1 MESFIPYVRLAVLT
15 LRARQFSKNKG
26 FVQCNRR
33 GGRTQTKERARK
45 VDAFQVVCRL
55 LLVSQV
61 SQDAKSLVF
70 SRLRRVIEFTRFAR
84 KEIFQI

>member
-1 MESFIPYVRLAVLT
+1 MKSKDL
-15 LRARQFSKNKG
+15 FSVIEG
-26 FVQCNRR
+26 EGEHERR
-33 GGRTQTKERARK
+33 KAPVQTKERARK
-45 VDAFQVVCRL
+45 VDDFQVVCRL